1 MSEPPASLKETI
13 EKTAKY
19 VLKNG
24 ISFEAKLLENDKDGK
39 FSFLQES
46 DQFHAYYKQQLE
58 PTTVAT
64 PNGTEKPQNHDPKT
78 SKPRDFVFLTQFPP
92 VSNYDNEMIKTAA
105 LYIACNSEN
114 HIDALRRHMER
125 KGKRRQFAFL
135 NKNHT
140 LHLLFQQYVKQY
152 SVIVETATS
161 ADGKEKLSQ
170 SLHANKE
177 ELFQSSYARAVYE
190 KKHKVETKAKEEQA
204 KQTQLHFA
212 SIDWQDFALVAKVNF
227 SAIDEVSELSLPTS
241 RDEIMY
247 RSLETRSKEIELAQE
262 TKAPAQDEDTPQTE
276 DNGVKESLPD
286 AKEEA
291 TADSVAKHKV
301 PKGMK
306 IRAAGESRL
315 KKKKT
320 TERTIQCPITGKKI
334 AELQFDNHLRVLL
347 RDPSYKEQQDNF
359 MKKNFTYSS
368 NLTTD
373 QVYENIKRL
382 VKKRERSEEEEE
394 HAQAKRVTMGP
405 QV

>member
-1 MSEPPASLKETI
+1 MTEPPASLKETI

-24 ISFEAKLLENDKDGK
+24 TAFEAKLINNDKDGQ
-39 FSFLQES
+39 FSFLHKA
-46 DQFHAYYKQQLE
+46 DAFHPYYKQKLE
-58 PTTVAT
+58 AAAT
-64 PNGTEKPQNHDPKT
+64 GSHQGMEKPSNPQEAAPQ
-78 SKPRDFVFLTQFPP
+78 PRNLEFLTPLPP
-92 VSNYDNEMIKTAA
+92 VSTYDNEIIKTTA
-105 LYIACNSEN
+105 LYIACNSDK
-114 HIDALRRHMER
+114 HIDPLRRHMER
-125 KGKRRQFAFL
+125 KGKRSQFAFL
-135 NKNHT
+135 NKDHT
-140 LHLLFQQYVKQY
+140 LHLLFQQYIKQY
-152 SVIVETATS
+152 SAIVDTATS
-161 ADGKEKLSQ
+161 ADGKEKLGQ
-170 SLHANKE
+170 KLHANRA
-177 ELFQSSYARAVYE
+177 ELYRSSYARAVYE
-190 KKHKVETKAKEEQA
+190 KKHKVAAKAKEEQT

-227 SAIDEVSELSLPTS
+227 SAIDEVSELALPIT
-241 RDEIMY
+241 REDVVY
-247 RSLETRSKEIELAQE
+247 RSLETRSKEFELDHE
-262 TKAPAQDEDTPQTE
+262 IKAPEKQMPQNSVTE
-276 DNGVKESLPD
+276 NNEEIDRQKE
-286 AKEEA
+286 
-291 TADSVAKHKV
+291 VAASEYKI

-315 KKKKT
+315 KKKKA

-334 AELQFDNHLRVLL
+334 PELQFDNHLRVLL

-394 HAQAKRVTMGP
+394 HVSKKVTMGP

>member
-1 MSEPPASLKETI
+1 MTEPPPELKETI

-24 ISFEAKLLENDKDGK
+24 TSFEAKLLENDADRK
-39 FSFLQES
+39 FSFLHKS
-46 DQFHAYYKQQLE
+46 DPFHGYYQQQLK
-58 PTTVAT
+58 PSAT
-64 PNGTEKPQNHDPKT
+64 SSNGTKPQPKRVQNV
-78 SKPRDFVFLTQFPP
+78 SKPPDFKFLTRLPP

-105 LYIACNSEN
+105 LYIACNSDK
-114 HIDALRRHMER
+114 HIDALRRYMER
-125 KGKRRQFAFL
+125 KGKRSQFAFL

-152 SVIVETATS
+152 CAIIDTTLP
-161 ADGKEKLSQ
+161 DGKEKLSQ
-170 SLHANKE
+170 SLHADRN

-190 KKHKVETKAKEEQA
+190 KSHKVETKAKEEQT
-204 KQTQLHFA
+204 KQKQLQFA

-241 RDEIMY
+241 REEIMY
-247 RSLETRSKEIELAQE
+247 RSLESRSKEIELAPE
-262 TKAPAQDEDTPQTE
+262 TKAPVQE
-276 DNGVKESLPD
+276 
-286 AKEEA
+286 KEEEQGEPKDEPKDETKDEPKAEA
-291 TADSVAKHKV
+291 TEYKA

-315 KKKKT
+315 KKKKA

-334 AELQFDNHLRVLL
+334 PELQFDNHLRVLL

-394 HAQAKRVTMGP
+394 HMAKKISVGP
-405 QV
+405 QL